1 MLWFQKAKNFS
12 TYKEHLYKLKTDF
25 PMLIWSQLNKKTQSI
40 RYCIVLNY
48 HGGLLHI
55 WLLDLL
61 QLEQGSS

>member
-1 MLWFQKAKNFS
+1 MVWFQTDKNFS
-12 TYKEHLYKLKTDF
+12 TYKEHLYKLETDF
-25 PMLIWSQLNKKTQSI
+25 SMLIWSQLNKNPQSI

-48 HGGLLHI
+48 HRGLLYI